1 MVKRILLYSLNFTP
15 ELTGIGKFNGE
26 MVQWLTDHG
35 YEVRVVTAPPYYP
48 QWKVSQ
54 GYSAYKYTK
63 EILNGAQIWR
73 CPIWVPNQLTG
84 LKRLLHLASFAITS
98 FPVIMLQMW
107 WRPQLVLVVEPPL
120 AVAPAMVVLSK
131 IFKIKS
137 WLHVQDFEVDA
148 AFDLGLLPENKLL
161 KQLVNGLETWLMRR
175 FNVVSSISVQMMKR
189 LFNKGIEPAKTRFF
203 PNWVDT
209 DAIFPLKENPTY
221 YRELL
226 GIPMEDFVVLYSGN
240 MGAKQGLEIIIEA
253 ADKLRHYRDIHFVIC
268 GNGSIKEKLME
279 DVKLRNLLQIKFM
292 SLQPMEML
300 NTLLNTADVH
310 ALIQKQSISDLV
322 MPSKLTGMFASG
334 KAIIA
339 TAAEKTA
346 VFSAI
351 KQSNAGRIVRPED
364 PEHLAKTLL
373 EMSRNKAASKSFGRR
388 ARVYALEHLSIEAI
402 MDTFE
407 NSFKEMMAL
416 KKDAFPKANVKDK
429 GVYME

>member
-1 MVKRILLYSLNFTP
+1 
-15 ELTGIGKFNGE
+15 

-54 GYSAYKYTK
+54 RYSAYKYTK
-63 EILNGAQIWR
+63 EILNGARIWR
-73 CPIWVPNQLTG
+73 CPIWVPNKLTG

-107 WRPQLVLVVEPPL
+107 WRPQFVLVVEPPL

-131 IFKIKS
+131 IFTIKS

-148 AFDLGLLPENKLL
+148 AFDLGLLPGNKLL
-161 KQLVNGLETWLMRR
+161 KQLITGIETWLMRR
-175 FNVVSSISVQMMKR
+175 FNVVSTISVEMMKR
-189 LFNKGIEPAKTRFF
+189 LYKKGIEPAKTRFF

-209 DAIFPLKENPTY
+209 TAVFPLKENPTY

-240 MGAKQGLEIIIEA
+240 MGAKQGLEIIIDA
-253 ADKLRHYRDIHFVIC
+253 ADKLRQHRDIHFVIC
-268 GNGSIKEKLME
+268 GDGSIKEELMV
-279 DVKLRNLLQIKFM
+279 DVKLRNLTQIKFM
-292 SLQPMEML
+292 SLQPLEKL

-346 VFSAI
+346 VCTAI

-373 EMSRNKAASKSFGRR
+373 EMSRNKASCESLGRR
-388 ARVYALEHLSIEAI
+388 AREYALEYLSIEAI
-402 MDTFE
+402 MGAFE
-407 NSFKEMMAL
+407 NSFKEMISL
-416 KKDAFPKANVKDK
+416 QKGTFPKTKIKDK
-429 GVYME
+429 EVSME